1 MTHTNTMQKAA
12 GATNSNGQHTDTN
25 GADFRTDGAIEQAP
39 SGKAIA
45 TQLAQL
51 AIAGHVVHT
60 GQSGDYTVCKY
71 GMTRY
76 CQDFEALQAFARQL
90 GVKQ

>member
-1 MTHTNTMQKAA
+1 MTHTNTMQKAVR
-12 GATNSNGQHTDTN
+12 ATNSNGLHTDTN
-25 GADFRTDGAIEQAP
+25 GAYFRTDGAIEQAP

-51 AIAGHVVHT
+51 AIAGHVVHK

>member
-1 MTHTNTMQKAA
+1 MIHTNTTQKAVR
-12 GATNSNGQHTDTN
+12 ATNSNGLHTHTN
-25 GADFRTDGAIEQAP
+25 GADFRTDGATEQAP

-51 AIAGHVVHT
+51 AIAGHVVHK
-60 GQSGDYTVCKY
+60 GPCGDYTVCKY

-76 CQDFEALQAFARQL
+76 CQDFEALQDFDRQL